1 MTEWQCQKIYLEE
14 ETEEEQLCVDGENF
28 RYFDCQDVIGALENI
43 IEGKSRWMIYDFTIE
58 NGGYV
63 NIRRCDNDT
72 APTAGYKVEYVCW
85 TEPTPT
91 GFRGIISDVAL
102 LRDWLWSLINS
113 ETLPDPMD
121 ECVSFDVNNHFE
133 RLVFKF

>member
-1 MTEWQCQKIYLEE
+1 MSIS
-14 ETEEEQLCVDGENF
+14 VG
-28 RYFDCQDVIGALENI
+28 VI
-43 IEGKSRWMIYDFTIE
+43 MIPL
-58 NGGYV
+58 
-63 NIRRCDNDT
+63 
-72 APTAGYKVEYVCW
+72 PTAGYKVEYVCW

-133 RLVFKF
+133 RLVFKFLDNDNK